1 MRFTDLLDWLA
12 HPAGTVIRIA
22 FLKEGMDADKLVTTS
37 PRTFM
42 EKLAEVCQKEL
53 DYARLFVYLVASALK
68 AKGVRVSPEEWLKA
82 FESDDAGYVVDW
94 LEKLESV
101 VACQR

>member
-68 AKGVRVSPEEWLKA
+68 AKGVMVSPDEWLQA
-82 FESDDAGYVVDW
+82 FDRDDGRYVAEW

-101 VACQR
+101 VMCRQ